1 MQHSG
6 WRGPFWPSL
15 LGLSAEISF
24 CFFAERFA
32 EAMAEADAEMFVDVP
47 ERPREDVEV
56 ILPTSERTENA
67 SLSWADRVENGES
80 HIDHGAQAVYPSHLV
95 SEVNAFD
102 GILPQN
108 RLGELSDSERLR
120 LFRLNGVPS
129 RPCSARFTLHDNS
142 VDSREILNRIVATG
156 VPRSHI
162 KCLQRFRSGQVDVTF
177 TRADSRDLF
186 LSKAAITIRQRP
198 TRPRPAW
205 QTGTFVTVWDA
216 TWELPDE
223 LISRRLQEYGEVHS
237 NRRAYNQSLLPE
249 KVHDGRRVLRMSIER
264 SIPPFMKIGPFL
276 VCIFYIDQP
285 RVCWK
290 CESPEHIGRE
300 CPHPFCFNCHLSG
313 HKAYACDE
321 HIKCSLCKSED
332 HLAIDCT
339 YNWGRRTRAQRTP
352 QRPEVPADET
362 TPLDIDQ
369 TDDDQE
375 YSEASD
381 DERTDQGPQS
391 ESEESH
397 SPDEHSDDMNQEV
410 SQPIEE
416 FTSSDASPDPPLPQ
430 RKRGGND
437 EIHPQKR
444 SKTEENPP

>member
-177 TRADSRDLF
+177 TRCLLYTSPSPRDL
-186 LSKAAITIRQRP
+186 ST
-198 TRPRPAW
+198 
-205 QTGTFVTVWDA
+205 
-216 TWELPDE
+216 
-223 LISRRLQEYGEVHS
+223 SRM
-237 NRRAYNQSLLPE
+237 P
-249 KVHDGRRVLRMSIER
+249 
-264 SIPPFMKIGPFL
+264 
-276 VCIFYIDQP
+276 
-285 RVCWK
+285 
-290 CESPEHIGRE
+290 
-300 CPHPFCFNCHLSG
+300 
-313 HKAYACDE
+313 
-321 HIKCSLCKSED
+321 
-332 HLAIDCT
+332 
-339 YNWGRRTRAQRTP
+339 
-352 QRPEVPADET
+352 
-362 TPLDIDQ
+362 
-369 TDDDQE
+369 
-375 YSEASD
+375 
-381 DERTDQGPQS
+381 
-391 ESEESH
+391 
-397 SPDEHSDDMNQEV
+397 
-410 SQPIEE
+410 
-416 FTSSDASPDPPLPQ
+416 SSA
-430 RKRGGND
+430 
-437 EIHPQKR
+437 
-444 SKTEENPP
+444 